1 MFPVCTGINRAD
13 DPIFAVVLYVPCM
26 HRDKPVTADE
36 CIGGFECS
44 LYAQGT
50 VLDITAS
57 VGTGMFPV
65 YTWLNLG
72 GLMIDSAVADS
83 LDDEIE
89 EFTNWNIR

>member
-1 MFPVCTGINRAD
+1 MSSY
-13 DPIFAVVLYVPCM
+13 L
-26 HRDKPVTADE
+26 
-36 CIGGFECS
+36 CS

-72 GLMIDSAVADS
+72 GAMIDSAVADS
-83 LDDEIE
+83 LDD
-89 EFTNWNIR
+89 

>member
-1 MFPVCTGINRAD
+1 
-13 DPIFAVVLYVPCM
+13 M
-26 HRDKPVTADE
+26 HRDKPLTFATPNS
-36 CIGGFECS
+36 ILLCS

-72 GLMIDSAVADS
+72 GAMIDSAVADS
-83 LDDEIE
+83 LDD
-89 EFTNWNIR
+89 

>member
-1 MFPVCTGINRAD
+1 
-13 DPIFAVVLYVPCM
+13 M
-26 HRDKPVTADE
+26 HRDKPRSSGIFDAID
-36 CIGGFECS
+36 ICS

-72 GLMIDSAVADS
+72 GAMIDSAVADS
-83 LDDEIE
+83 LDD
-89 EFTNWNIR
+89 